1 MKEYVDQYFD
11 GERPLFGLHD
21 AKLTRTTFGK
31 GESPLKNAGNLDLDK
46 VIFQW
51 KYPLWYD
58 QHVKVNNSMFETMSR
73 SGIWYTHDIEM
84 NNTAVQATKEFRR
97 ASAVTLNNV
106 HFADAQETM
115 WMCKDIKMN
124 NVQVNGDY
132 FGMNSENIYADHLN
146 VIGNYAFDGAK
157 NVEIHNSTMVT
168 KDNFWNCDNV
178 VVYDSFLNGEY
189 LAWNT
194 NHITLVNCTIE
205 SDQGLCYTK
214 NLTLKN
220 CKLLRTDLA
229 FEYCENID
237 ATIDSDIMSVKN
249 PISGKI
255 HAKHIDE
262 IIMDPHEID
271 PSKTT
276 ITTDDDSDQ
285 NVEQAG

>member
-1 MKEYVDQYFD
+1 MKKITDQYFD
-11 GERPLFGLHD
+11 GERPLFGEHN
-21 AKLTRTTFGK
+21 AKITRTTFGK
-31 GESPLKNAGNLDLDK
+31 GESPLKNAHDLELNK

-58 QHVKVNNSMFETMSR
+58 QHVKVNDSIWETMSR
-73 SGIWYTHDIEM
+73 SGIWYTNDIEI
-84 NNTAVQATKEFRR
+84 NDNAIQAPKQFRR
-97 ASAVTLNNV
+97 CNDIRLNNV
-106 HFADAQETM
+106 HFGDAEETM
-115 WMCKDIKMN
+115 WSCKNIKMN
-124 NVQVNGDY
+124 SVQVNGDY

-146 VIGNYAFDGAK
+146 IIGNYAFDGAK

-194 NHITLVNCTIE
+194 NHITLINCTIE

-220 CKLLRTDLA
+220 CRLLHTDLA

-237 ATIDSDIMSVKN
+237 AEINSDIMSVKN

-255 HAKHIDE
+255 KAHHIDE

-276 ITTDDDSDQ
+276 IITDDDSAQ
-285 NVEQAG
+285 HVKQH